1 MLGRLF
7 NKISGTGLI
16 LFLIGTVLLGFSLR
30 DTVISFKAVKSFDDV
45 LAGNVAAGDHVA
57 GRVPYLL
64 DSFATMQTWTEDRA
78 NNSRTPKKTSSRYYV
93 LPGGQGYLGLTVHS
107 SNFSPAGKLVDQT
120 YGYLSGGA
128 APTAELELDTRVVEM
143 DSELA
148 EMFRQTLRED
158 YGFSKADID
167 AMGPPLMAEP
177 RAFGT
182 IRVFCGAGG
191 ALFLLG
197 AALLIRYWHRAGV
210 KSRKL
215 RAARNTQAAQ
225 TARSNYDPEIR

>member
-7 NKISGTGLI
+7 NKISGAGLM
-16 LFLIGTVLLGFSLR
+16 LALIGTLLLAFSLR
-30 DTVISFKAVKSFDDV
+30 DTVISFKTAKSFDDV
-45 LAGNVAAGDHVA
+45 LSGDVAAGDHVA

-64 DSFATMQTWTEDRA
+64 DSFASMQTWTEDRS

-93 LPGGQGYLGLTVHS
+93 LPSGQGCL
-107 SNFSPAGKLVDQT
+107 DQT
-120 YGYLSGGA
+120 YGYFAGGA
-128 APTAELELDTRVVEM
+128 APTANLELDTRVVEM
-143 DSELA
+143 EQELA

-158 YGFSKADID
+158 YGLSDADIE
-167 AMGPPLMAEP
+167 AIGPLLMIEP

-182 IRVFCGAGG
+182 IRVFCGVGG

-197 AALLIRYWHRAGV
+197 AVLLIRYWHKSSV

-215 RAARNTQAAQ
+215 RAAREAQAAPP
-225 TARSNYDPEIR
+225 SYDPEIR